1 MLSLILFL
9 LSLHLAQAAEAEICR
24 LARSGIVVTV
34 EEYPES
40 PGKMAK
46 LRAYE
51 GTLLR
56 LERSVHLVPTHVGM
70 AFTSLASPRVWLDL
84 SMTGEG
90 ESFSSE
96 QLNLSESCQ
105 KAGA

>member
-9 LSLHLAQAAEAEICR
+9 LFLHPAHAAETEICR
-24 LARSGIVVTV
+24 LVRSGIVITV

-40 PGKMAK
+40 PGKMAT

-51 GTLLR
+51 GTQMR
-56 LERSVHLVPTHVGM
+56 TERSVHLVPTHVGM
-70 AFTSLASPRVWLDL
+70 AFTSLAAPRIWLGM

-96 QLNLSESCQ
+96 QLNLADQCQ
-105 KAGA
+105 KVGA